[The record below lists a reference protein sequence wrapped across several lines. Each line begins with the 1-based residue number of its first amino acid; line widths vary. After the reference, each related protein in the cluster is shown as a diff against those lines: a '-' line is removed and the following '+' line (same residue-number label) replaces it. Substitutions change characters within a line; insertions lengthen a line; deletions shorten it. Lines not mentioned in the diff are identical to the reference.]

1 MPFVFNRRFHAYT
14 FFSSLLVGLVG
25 FAGLYPCLNDF
36 VEVVNPVLWVAP
48 LVGVAYAAG
57 QAVHVIA
64 MSYRV
69 REVRWLWR
77 RIHSDESQLDGKQVD
92 GGFWDHFMSHRRL
105 FAKAI
110 ERNGDSAHSLVNK
123 TVLDKFWETVEEA
136 LADGGEVDGVD
147 AYLYPYVVSQV
158 RTSRGAFASYL
169 QGVYSFHR
177 SMALLSFGL
186 ALFYVVGLIVGTP
199 SGQYPPPT
207 FCTTEYSLP
216 LAGVFA
222 ASFVVFLFGTLT
234 YMRHYVQ
241 YLISDY
247 ANLAVGTSGAT
258 GGDAD
263 GESPGESPVEGL
275 AEEATAPDG
284 GGPPT
289 L

>member
-36 VEVVNPVLWVAP
+36 VKVVNPVLWVAP
-48 LVGVAYAAG
+48 LVGVTYAAG

-64 MSYRV
+64 MSYRI
-69 REVRWLWR
+69 REVRWVWQ
-77 RIHSDESQLDGKQVD
+77 RIRLGESESDEKSVD

-110 ERNGDSAHSLVNK
+110 ERNDDSAYSLVNK

-177 SMALLSFGL
+177 SMALLSLGL
-186 ALFYVVGLIVGTP
+186 TLFYVIGPIVGAP
-199 SGQYPPPT
+199 FGQYPLDT

-222 ASFVVFLFGTLT
+222 ASLVVFLLGAPT

-247 ANLAVGTSGAT
+247 ANVAAGTSGAT

-263 GESPGESPVEGL
+263 RESSGESSVDGL
-275 AEEATAPDG
+275 AEEATAHDG